1 LDETEDFL
9 GKRFDEIIRGAAERG
24 LVPEAEG
31 RIDEWVSEA
40 VGQHR
45 QPSGPRLFY
54 QSRKG
59 LWIQINEQRTEDGGT
74 VAIGT
79 NITALKTAEI
89 ELSEALQ
96 SLKTTQSQL
105 VQTEKMAALGQLT
118 AGISHEMNTLIGVVN
133 SSADNLERCVTR
145 ILKTIENSQ
154 SLEEVRSD
162 RGFQSSIQI
171 IRESSHVISEAS
183 QRIATIV
190 EGLKAFSGEDS
201 SEESADLQECV
212 ENTLALLSHRMN
224 DEISISR
231 DLTQGLIVACA
242 PATVNQVLMTL
253 LTNAVQAIQG
263 SGKITVETRKWQ
275 GRAHVS
281 ISDTGVEIPEG
292 ELKSLF
298 EFGFTTQSTRV
309 GVGIGLANAYSAVQR
324 HGGELTVS
332 STVGQGSVFSVTL
345 PVSKTESDS

>member
-1 LDETEDFL
+1 MDETEDFL

-24 LVPEAEG
+24 LVLEAEG

-40 VGQHR
+40 VAQHR

-79 NITALKTAEI
+79 DITAFKTAEI

-118 AGISHEMNTLIGVVN
+118 AGISHEMNTPIGVVN
-133 SSADNLERCVTR
+133 SSVDNLERCVTR
-145 ILKTIENSQ
+145 ILKTI
-154 SLEEVRSD
+154 
-162 RGFQSSIQI
+162 
-171 IRESSHVISEAS
+171 ESSHVISEAS

-224 DEISISR
+224 DGISISR

-275 GRAHVS
+275 GRANVP
-281 ISDTGVEIPEG
+281 ISDTGAGIPEG

-309 GVGIGLANAYSAVQR
+309 GVGIGLENAYSVVQR